1 MNTAQDTVMRDTSA
15 NGGVSNT
22 PETVHAFVRLCNDFA
37 MPDLV
42 ANLTTRVSSL
52 EIAGRCFPVTINE
65 PSRPPTC
72 YICSPSAAYID
83 YAIEETRNF
92 LKSPLT
98 YHLVRPLIRACAP
111 LIAAS
116 GLDRQVQVNNWLL
129 STNPVPE
136 IDAAAAREIART
148 LSQRHPEHAIVIRSL
163 NGRAD
168 RSSMN
173 ALRQAGFRLLAAR
186 RIYLYSGDQTPGR
199 PTQNRHYDTR
209 LMQQT
214 PYRLAENDSF
224 EGSDFDRAAE
234 LYKMLYLDK
243 YTPLNPQY
251 TATYIR
257 ECHRRGLFQLLG
269 YRDDSGQ
276 LVAVAGFFANGRTL
290 TQPLVGYD
298 TRLPLKE
305 GLYRLVMAAGQDIAD
320 RHTLFFNM
328 SAGAGHFKRLRGAE
342 PEIEFNAVYAGHLS
356 RRRQLAVRS
365 LEKLLS
371 RIGIPLLEAFDL

>member
-1 MNTAQDTVMRDTSA
+1 MTLAQDPMLRDNRDSER
-15 NGGVSNT
+15 VSND
-22 PETVHAFVRLCNDFA
+22 PDTVRSFVHLCNDFA

-42 ANLTTRVSSL
+42 ANLTTSVSKL
-52 EIAGRCFPVTINE
+52 EIAGRCFPLTTNE
-65 PSRPPTC
+65 PCRPPTC

-92 LKSPLT
+92 LKSPLA

-136 IDAAAAREIART
+136 IDAAAAREIASNLAHRF
-148 LSQRHPEHAIVIRSL
+148 PEHAIVIRSL

-168 RSSMN
+168 RTSMN
-173 ALRQAGFRLLAAR
+173 ALRQAGFRFLAAR
-186 RIYLYSGDQTPGR
+186 RIYLYAGDGTPCK
-199 PTQNRHYDTR
+199 PTQNRRYDTK
-209 LMQQT
+209 LMQRT
-214 PYRLAENDSF
+214 PYRLVENNGF
-224 EGSDFDRAAE
+224 EEQDFARAAE

-257 ECHRRGLFQLLG
+257 ECHRRGLFRLLG
-269 YRDDSGQ
+269 YRDDSGL
-276 LVAVAGFFANGRTL
+276 LVAVAGFFENGRTL

-298 TRLPLKE
+298 TGLAPKD
-305 GLYRLVMAAGQDIAD
+305 GLYRLVMAAGQDIAE
-320 RHTLFFNM
+320 RHNLFFNM

-342 PEIEFNAVYAGHLS
+342 PEIEFNAVYTGHLS

-365 LEKLLS
+365 LETLLS

>member
-1 MNTAQDTVMRDTSA
+1 MTTAQDPAIRATSDRE
-15 NGGVSNT
+15 GVRND
-22 PETVHAFVRLCNDFA
+22 PETVRAFVRLCNDFA

-42 ANLTTRVSSL
+42 ANLTTRVSLL

-65 PSRPPTC
+65 SSHPPTC

-98 YHLVRPLIRACAP
+98 YRLVRPLIRAYAP

-136 IDAAAAREIART
+136 IDPAAAREIAST

-168 RSSMN
+168 RTTMN

-186 RIYLYSGDQTPGR
+186 RIYLYSGDKTPDKQ
-199 PTQNRHYDTR
+199 TQNRRYDAK
-209 LMQQT
+209 LMQRT
-214 PYRLAENDSF
+214 SYRLAENDSF
-224 EGSDFDRAAE
+224 SGQDFARAAE

-257 ECHRRGLFQLLG
+257 ECHQRGLFQLLG
-269 YRDDSGQ
+269 YRDAGGQ
-276 LVAVAGFFANGRTL
+276 LAAVAGFFANGRTL

-298 TRLPLKE
+298 TRMPLKD
-305 GLYRLVMAAGQDIAD
+305 GLYRLVMAAGQEIAE

-328 SAGAGHFKRLRGAE
+328 SAGAGLFKHLRGAE
-342 PEIEFNAVYAGHLS
+342 PEIEFNAVYTGHLS
-356 RRRQLAVRS
+356 RRKQLAVRS
-365 LEKLLS
+365 LETLLS